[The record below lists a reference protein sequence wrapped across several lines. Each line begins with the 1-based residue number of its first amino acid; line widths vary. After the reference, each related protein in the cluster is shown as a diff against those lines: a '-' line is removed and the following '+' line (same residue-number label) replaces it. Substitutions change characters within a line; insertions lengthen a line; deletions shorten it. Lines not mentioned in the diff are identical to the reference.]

1 MLKGIDPRLGP
12 DLLSCLRSMG
22 HGDDIVIADANFPA
36 QANARRLC
44 RADGVSAVDM
54 VCAIMSVLPL
64 DDFVEA
70 AAFSMAVVGAPDE
83 TPAIV
88 SDFADELRAAGYN
101 GPVVAL
107 ERQAFYERS
116 RNAFVIVATG
126 ELRIYGNLILAK
138 GVVRPGS
145 GS

>member
-12 DLLSCLRSMG
+12 DLLSYLRSMG
-22 HGDDIVIADANFPA
+22 HGDDIVIVDANFPA

-44 RADGVSAVDM
+44 RADGVNAVDM
-54 VCAIMSVLPL
+54 VRAIMSVLPL

-83 TPAIV
+83 APAIV

-107 ERQAFYERS
+107 ERQAFYERA

-126 ELRIYGNLILAK
+126 ELRVYGNLILAK
-138 GVVRPGS
+138 GLVRPGP